1 MGFGMRLA
9 FVLTALA
16 LVWTHAAPAQSVDQE
31 ISTRIEMVDSAADT
45 SVRIDRAAHLA
56 EYIASRRPLDV
67 ANVQASV
74 VDHMARLLDDDID
87 LVRFYAA
94 ASLGF
99 FGASARRAIPA
110 LERALARREAEGGI
124 VFGQPQV
131 FTSAVSS
138 VQAICAALSK
148 IDLSRV
154 PGACQAYR

>member
-1 MGFGMRLA
+1 MVLGMRLA
-9 FVLTALA
+9 FVLTAVA
-16 LVWTHAAPAQSVDQE
+16 LVWADGATAQSLDQE
-31 ISTRIEMVDSAADT
+31 ISNRIEMVDSAVDA

-74 VDHMARLLDDDID
+74 VDHMARLLDDDVD

-99 FGASARRAIPA
+99 LGASARRAIPA
-110 LERALARREAEGGI
+110 LERALARLEAERGI

-131 FTSAVSS
+131 FSSALSS